1 MQEQEE
7 KQKNVMKAWKCKAD
21 ELKES
26 NILLKKSFDNAI
38 NNEFESVLN
47 QIESKSVNAIKLVKE
62 ESTHFSNEAVNER
75 RESLNAFEEEYQSL
89 LSTLKNQAAEMNEE
103 YKEGIQALD
112 LTTHEIIE
120 KQNKNNHIFENGKFL
135 FSNLMMVVIA
145 VILIRALF
153 FGIWEGFRVN
163 LLYEWASQ
171 WDGLKYT
178 LWTLFTLIIGTVVYY
193 AYTFLKILKNNINR
207 P

>member
-1 MQEQEE
+1 MT
-7 KQKNVMKAWKCKAD
+7 AWKYKAD

-26 NILLKKSFDNAI
+26 NILLEKSFDNAI

-103 YKEGIQALD
+103 YQNGIKALND
-112 LTTHEIIE
+112 TTHEIVE
-120 KQNKNNHIFENGKFL
+120 KQKTHNNILEYSKTL
-135 FSNLMMVVIA
+135 FSLLIMVVMSF
-145 VILIRALF
+145 VVVRALF
-153 FGIWEGFRVN
+153 YGIWVGLGVDLF
-163 LLYEWASQ
+163 YAWAIQ
-171 WDGLKYT
+171 WDWLKYT
-178 LWTLFTLIIGTVVYY
+178 LWGLYAVIIGGIIYFPY
-193 AYTFLKILKNNINR
+193 KLFKNNFNKF
-207 P
+207 

>member
-1 MQEQEE
+1 MTRE
-7 KQKNVMKAWKCKAD
+7 WKCKAD

-26 NILLKKSFDNAI
+26 NILLENSFESAI
-38 NNEFESVLN
+38 NKEIEVVLN
-47 QIESKSVNAIKLVKE
+47 KIESETINAIKLVKE
-62 ESTHFSNEAVNER
+62 ASTQFSNEAINER
-75 RESLNAFEEEYQSL
+75 QQSLNAFEEEYQSL
-89 LSTLKNQAAEMNEE
+89 LSSLKNQAAEMNQE

-112 LTTHEIIE
+112 QTTHEIIE

-153 FGIWEGFRVN
+153 FGIWEGFYVN
-163 LLYEWASQ
+163 ELYAWGSQ
-171 WDGLKYT
+171 WDGIKYA
-178 LWTLFTLIIGTVVYY
+178 LWTLFALIIGAIGYY
-193 AYTFLKILKNNINR
+193 AYTFLKNNINR